1 METIKEK
8 VKVTRNFR
16 VTIPSKIRNKIGLK
30 EGDLVEVVLNGEEI
44 IIRKS
49 PERPRIKL
57 GRKLTLRDI
66 ELVIKRGMRVGEEGE
81 KKEVQETAKGS
92 PRGLRHHS

>member
-57 GRKLTLRDI
+57 GRRLSPRDI
-66 ELVIKRGMRVGEEGE
+66 ELVIKRGMKVGEEGE
-81 KKEVQETAKGS
+81 KRS
-92 PRGLRHHS
+92 SRDC

>member
-30 EGDLVEVVLNGEEI
+30 EGDIVEITLNGEEI

-49 PERPRIKL
+49 PERPGL
-57 GRKLTLRDI
+57 GL
-66 ELVIKRGMRVGEEGE
+66 
-81 KKEVQETAKGS
+81 
-92 PRGLRHHS
+92 

>member
-30 EGDLVEVVLNGEEI
+30 EGDIVEIMLNGEEI

-49 PERPRIKL
+49 ITERPRIRL
-57 GRKLTLRDI
+57 GRELTLRDI
-66 ELVIKRGMRVGEEGE
+66 ELAIERGEGDE
-81 KKEVQETAKGS
+81 SSG
-92 PRGLRHHS
+92 